1 MKQKITMSVHGGEVF
16 RLAAEAGIEPG
27 EIIDFSANINPLG
40 LPPGVHKVMQ
50 ESLKTLAHYPEIG
63 ADSLRFCVARRHNL
77 SEENIV
83 VGNGSSALIY
93 LLARILKPRK
103 ALVWAPTFTEYERA
117 LSQAQSKV
125 ANLVI
130 WDPGKTSSVEE
141 IIKSSIAAQP
151 DLVFLCN
158 PNNPTGTLWSIA
170 ELEQI
175 VSTFQK
181 AGIICVLDEAFI
193 DFVGAESSFAD
204 RVDEFDNLI
213 ILRSLTKIYALAGLR
228 CGYLLSGRF
237 LNRLLNRFLEPWS
250 INSLAIKA
258 AITALENDHDFI
270 QQTIFFVKEQR
281 NYLYRELQELSFL
294 TPFPGHAN
302 YLLTKLEHR
311 IHGDD
316 MRRYLFSEEK
326 ILVRL
331 CGDYAG
337 LDQNYLRFA
346 VKGEAENH
354 RLIKAL
360 QRYQDSQ

>member
-1 MKQKITMSVHGGEVF
+1 MKQKITMSIHGGEVF

-27 EIIDFSANINPLG
+27 DIIDFSANINPLG
-40 LPPGVHKVMQ
+40 LPPGVHEVMQ

-63 ADSLRFCVARRHNL
+63 AESLRLCVARRHNL

-93 LLARILKPRK
+93 LLARILKPCK
-103 ALVWAPTFTEYERA
+103 ALVWTPTFTEYERA
-117 LSQAQSKV
+117 LSQAQSQV
-125 ANLVI
+125 TNLVS
-130 WDPGKTSSVEE
+130 WDPKKTILLEE
-141 IIKSSIAAQP
+141 IIKSSITAQP

-175 VSTFQK
+175 VSRFQK

-193 DFVGAESSFAD
+193 DFVGAEFSFAG

-213 ILRSLTKIYALAGLR
+213 VLRSLTKIYALAGLR

-237 LNRLLNRFLEPWS
+237 LNRLLSHFLEPWS
-250 INSLAIKA
+250 LNSIAIKA
-258 AITALENDHDFI
+258 AIAALENDHDFI
-270 QQTIFFVKEQR
+270 LQTISFVKEQR
-281 NYLYRELQELSFL
+281 NYLYRKLQELSFL

-302 YLLTKLEHR
+302 YLLAKLEQR
-311 IHGDD
+311 INGDD
-316 MRRYLFSEEK
+316 LRRYLFSEEK
-326 ILVRL
+326 IMVRL
-331 CGDYAG
+331 CADYAG

-346 VKGEAENH
+346 VKGEEQNR
-354 RLIKAL
+354 RLIKSL
-360 QRYQDSQ
+360 QSYQVV